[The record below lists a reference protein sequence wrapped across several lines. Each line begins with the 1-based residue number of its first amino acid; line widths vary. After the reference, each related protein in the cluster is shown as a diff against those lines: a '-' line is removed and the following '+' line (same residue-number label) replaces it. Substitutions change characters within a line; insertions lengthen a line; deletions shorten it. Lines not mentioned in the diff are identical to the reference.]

1 MKKTLKETCGTS
13 FYGSTIKASLTQLK
27 TIFGE
32 PPYHGDPED
41 KVQWSWDM
49 ETESGGV
56 FTIYDWKEYR
66 YFIDTEVIEWHI
78 GGFNKF
84 HTIEAQTELQNAL
97 LKL

>member
-1 MKKTLKETCGTS
+1 
-13 FYGSTIKASLTQLK
+13 
-27 TIFGE
+27 
-32 PPYHGDPED
+32 
-41 KVQWSWDM
+41 M